1 MRNYLAKQEM
11 FFCMKLSCRAKKV
24 LWWEII
30 LQSKKGSLIRNY
42 LAEQE
47 KYKFYYLKSN
57 SLIEIILQRKKRIA
71 FMLLIIDKCLMAIE
85 LSLKGRNLN
94 IAPQTRTPWKRGRII
109 LVVVCKSTF
118 LDWVVWFRNYVTI
131 ICVIYRGGLKI
142 NLENI

>member
-1 MRNYLAKQEM
+1 M
-11 FFCMKLSCRAKKV
+11 FFCKKLSCRAKKV
-24 LWWEII
+24 PWWEII

-47 KYKFYYLKSN
+47 KYKFHYLKSN
-57 SLIEIILQRKKRIA
+57 SLMWNYLAEKEKNSIQ
-71 FMLLIIDKCLMAIE
+71 LLIIDKCLMAIE

-94 IAPQTRTPWKRGRII
+94 IAPQTRTPWKRRRII

-118 LDWVVWFRNYVTI
+118 LDWVVWFWNYVTI

-142 NLENI
+142 NLEDI